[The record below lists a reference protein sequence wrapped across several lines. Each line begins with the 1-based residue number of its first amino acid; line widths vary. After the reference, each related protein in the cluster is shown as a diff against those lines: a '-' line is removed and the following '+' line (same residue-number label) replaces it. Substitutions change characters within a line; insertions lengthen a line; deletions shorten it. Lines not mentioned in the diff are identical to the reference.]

1 MFQHTNSS
9 PSPLSLLSAQLPPAP
24 APTAPAVAG
33 PRPLLDAV
41 LELVQEARPACLQQ
55 RTFERLLALSLGH
68 ILAVGRR
75 TITQDLVT
83 LGLTE
88 CDWSAFYR
96 LFSVPR
102 VDDASLSRTLTAQA
116 LALLPPDEP
125 PVVVLDG
132 LQLPRHSR
140 TMPGTSWLRH
150 PETPPFR
157 TGIQRRQRFLNMALL
172 LPPSPSG
179 YQRAVPLRLLPAVP
193 AKAVAAAGVVPQT
206 EGQAG
211 VAALHWL
218 RELLDSTARA
228 GQSLIAVAD
237 GSFSNARMWST
248 LPPRVTLLARCAKN
262 RALYALPQPT
272 GTRGRPRLYGARQP
286 RPDAWLDQQRG
297 WQRLT
302 LTVRGRSIPLTY
314 RVEGPVLVKGA
325 PQTPLFLLVVR
336 GVAKAG
342 RHKRRE
348 PAYWL
353 VNAVQDASGR
363 WRLPASPSQLL
374 GWAWQR
380 WEIEVTHREAKTEFG
395 VGQAQ
400 CWSEASAMGV
410 VQWQL
415 WLYSLVILAGYRC
428 WGLSP
433 GPLQPLGRW
442 RRPAGRWSL
451 SRLLEGLRRELWELG
466 EFRPVWTRSTGT
478 WGEMLDVL
486 ALSTN
491 ILAGVRR

>member
-1 MFQHTNSS
+1 MLQHTSSS
-9 PSPLSLLSAQLPPAP
+9 PSPLATLSSLLPAPPA
-24 APTAPAVAG
+24 AAT
-33 PRPLLDAV
+33 RPLLDTV
-41 LELVQEARPACLQQ
+41 LELLQGARAACEQQ
-55 RTFERLLALSLGH
+55 RSFERLVALSLGH
-68 ILAVGRR
+68 MLAVGRR

-88 CDWSAFYR
+88 SDWSAFYR

-102 VDDASLSRTLTAQA
+102 VDEAVLSRTLSEQA
-116 LALLPPDEP
+116 LALLPSDEP
-125 PVVVLDG
+125 AVVVLDG

-140 TMPGTSWLRH
+140 SMPGTSWLRH

-172 LPPSPSG
+172 LPASASG
-179 YQRAVPLRLLPAVP
+179 YQRALPLRLLPAVP
-193 AKAVAAAGVVPQT
+193 EKAVPAAGVVPQT

-211 VAALHWL
+211 VTALRWL
-218 RELLDSTARA
+218 RELLDTTERA
-228 GQSLIAVAD
+228 GQQLIAVAD
-237 GSFSNARMWST
+237 GSFSNARMWRD
-248 LPPRVTLLARCAKN
+248 LPPEVTLLARCAKN
-262 RALYALPQPT
+262 RALYALPQQH
-272 GTRGRPRLYGARQP
+272 GTRGRPRSYGERQP
-286 RPDAWLDQQRG
+286 RPDAWLAHHRG
-297 WQRLT
+297 WRRLT
-302 LTVRGRSIPLTY
+302 LPVRGRSIPLTY

-342 RHKRRE
+342 RHKRR
-348 PAYWL
+348 AAAFWL
-353 VNAVQDASGR
+353 VNAVQNASGQ
-363 WRLPASPSQLL
+363 WVLPASPRQLL
-374 GWAWQR
+374 AWAWQR

-400 CWSEASAMGV
+400 CWSAASAMGV

-466 EFRPVWTRSTGT
+466 EFRPLWTRSTGT